1 MIKSAFILRWE
12 EVRTQVPKT
21 RIEEK
26 TMKNLMRSITL
37 PAVVAILQLSF
48 AATAGAQ
55 NDVAKEMYISAA
67 TVPTNMAA
75 IHTYPEP
82 PSNFSPLTARN
93 EELAAYGFPA
103 RPDKQANPDHY
114 ALWERAMTAAKNR
127 WKGEL
132 KTLRIDTPNG
142 FGHALEPAEDQRSAA
157 VTAVIGPKQ
166 AYNMQASGVLLNN
179 GLTHWSST
187 NSFTDIWSVI
197 TVPVVQLPFASPFC
211 ADQFYYSQS
220 LVGIDGYINTSRRTN
235 HPLFQ
240 PEEFVGVQE
249 SVNCLL
255 GPESALYQAFF
266 GWENNWYFAFYL
278 NPGDQF
284 YTEVHAFGGCN
295 SGSAFIEDLTTLT
308 YNAFTIPN
316 PCRIRQNG
324 QTANWIVYRPPYSQ
338 DPGVIDGES
347 PLANTL
353 QISFEG
359 ADVLNTS
366 GAAFYPGSQAASTVI
381 MTMRDDNNT
390 QPIELVNVG
399 NSGYQ
404 GLHSLW
410 FQTTGCAFAG
420 GCNP

>member
-1 MIKSAFILRWE
+1 
-12 EVRTQVPKT
+12 
-21 RIEEK
+21 
-26 TMKNLMRSITL
+26 MKNLIKPVAIS
-37 PAVVAILQLSF
+37 AVMAILQLSF
-48 AATAGAQ
+48 AASAGAQ
-55 NDVAKEMYISAA
+55 NGVVNTLSTSAA

-82 PSNFSPLTARN
+82 PSSFSPLTATN
-93 EELAAYGFPA
+93 DQLAAYGFPT
-103 RPDKQANPDHY
+103 RPDKQANPEHY

-132 KTLRIDTPNG
+132 TALKTDTPAG
-142 FGHALEPAEDQRSAA
+142 SGLAPEQAAEDQLSAA
-157 VTAVIGPKQ
+157 VAAATVPAQ
-166 AYNMQASGVLLNN
+166 ANNTQASGVLLNN
-179 GLTHWSST
+179 GLTSWSST
-187 NSFTDIWSVI
+187 KSFDDIWSVI
-197 TVPVVQLPFASPFC
+197 TVPVVQLPFSSPYC

-220 LVGIDGYINTSRRTN
+220 LVGIDGYINTSRFTGQQ
-235 HPLFQ
+235 LFQ

-249 SVNCLL
+249 SFNCYL
-255 GPESALYQAFF
+255 GPGSALYQAFF

-284 YTEVHAFGGCN
+284 YTEVHASGGCN

-316 PCRIRQNG
+316 PCRIKQNG
-324 QTANWIVYRPPYSQ
+324 QLANWIVYRPPYSQ
-338 DPGVIDGES
+338 NYVPDGQS

-359 ADVLNTS
+359 AEVLNTS
-366 GAAFYPGSQAASTVI
+366 GAAFYPGSQAASTVV

-390 QPIELVNVG
+390 QPIELVNQG
-399 NSGYQ
+399 ISGYQ

-420 GCNP
+420 GCKP